1 MTFLKPVFLLFALVS
16 VVFFLLGLK
25 SQKGS
30 APGLKDGKLSPLSSK
45 PNCVSSEDGTQP
57 EKAVEPLDA
66 GLAQAKAARTGLEVD
81 MGYLDIKAPMDGV
94 VTRRMVD
101 VGDMAA
107 LAPSVWIIWKAKE
120 MGATRG
126 ALAYMIMNT
135 TVDFVVGSIPIA
147 GDIFDM
153 VYNAN
158 IRNVAALERNLN
170 KTAHAAKEV
179 HAKPQMI
186 EIT

>member
-1 MTFLKPVFLLFALVS
+1 MTIEQDITFEMNRLRKTAANMDALFRIPRTNVT
-16 VVFFLLGLK
+16 VGLDNI
-25 SQKGS
+25 
-30 APGLKDGKLSPLSSK
+30 L
-45 PNCVSSEDGTQP
+45 
-57 EKAVEPLDA
+57 
-66 GLAQAKAARTGLEVD
+66 
-81 MGYLDIKAPMDGV
+81 GV
-94 VTRRMVD
+94 VPI